1 MKRVV
6 KINQETINAALP
18 SIPQDFER
26 DMRDM
31 IARLP
36 QQRKETPVMKR
47 KISVGL
53 VFALVLMLMAV
64 SALAAV
70 LLGGKDFVDQIMAPM
85 AQENM
90 EENKYTNAQIEEIL
104 RIAEENDIH
113 LPDHLLETLAR
124 SDDGYYK
131 EELMRQFVKTEHGFY
146 PSAWPLEVQHWYE
159 EMLEACGQ
167 GDGHIANVLPEGEN
181 ELTKEQA
188 LQAALDFIKAT
199 YHEAAD
205 LTDPAHYRVHMQYT
219 ETIVNP
225 YLKERNWWFEFE
237 ALDVVSN
244 IYYLSMKQDGT
255 VDSHSICGGIYAPSW
270 QMPGQFISDRFAWTY
285 GDGYGQTMWTTERL
299 QEFQKALQ
307 HRVDTEGE
315 DAIIAREKHALHQTY
330 LTYDENT
337 MIPAEQAKQ
346 IAQDFMKDYTLAPAY
361 NANTP
366 IILMLGEKGPVWKTM
381 VTVEKDGTR
390 LGRAFI
396 EMDARTGEITASDT
410 TFEAY
415 REWRIYVTEAY
426 WEKNKPAETSAWVNP
441 NPTPR
446 PDGKPWMWDNE
457 MFPDWYWEKL
467 DAVNYNGDTAS
478 DLMNGWYQDYGLD
491 SLFWPLE
498 AQAIDYYW
506 HQIYS
511 EGDIVFP
518 GLPSDTDIT
527 QEQAVEKARTEWEKL
542 HGDVLGELG
551 IEEITMDD
559 VICGVSF
566 WFNKPAEGKNCWQIT
581 LMNQS
586 GGVFGTVYLDAATGR
601 VLANGLWNDDMEA
614 LLSGKPAS
622 WYNASFPDW
631 FWEKLDAVNYNADT
645 AGDLY
650 GSWQAEYGEMIDFW
664 PFEYQAIDYLWHEA
678 ASLHGDSPAIK
689 GLPADTD
696 ITKEQ
701 ALEIAAAAFK
711 ETYGEGLKK
720 EKNISADELVYSVS
734 YWFNEPQAGV
744 NAYEIKPV
752 KDGKLYG
759 IIWVNAENGE
769 LEGMGCW
776 DEKVV
781 LFNQATPAPSPTPG
795 PDGFPWFWGD
805 PSLPAAHWD
814 ALEKAMQEMG
824 ITPDTL
830 DAYVETWKTGNPP
843 AMRDGDLNQFWPQT
857 PKAIHHTFYNWSPKQ
872 DSGHYM
878 MVEGEDGTISQAL
891 AAKIGDEA
899 FKAYCQGKVDMEW
912 VDSLAVSYCLWNE
925 EETTGQPYWLIQYH
939 DLSDVFN
946 TRGWVKV
953 DAKTGEILL
962 LELDLFSN
970 G

>member
-90 EENKYTNAQIEEIL
+90 DENKYTNAQIEEIL

-131 EELMRQFVKTEHGFY
+131 EELMRQFVKTEYGFY

-244 IYYLSMKQDGT
+244 IYYLTMKQDGT

-315 DAIIAREKHALHQTY
+315 EGIIAREKHALHQTY

-337 MIPAEQAKQ
+337 MIPAEQAS
-346 IAQDFMKDYTLAPAY
+346 IP
-361 NANTP
+361 
-366 IILMLGEKGPVWKTM
+366 
-381 VTVEKDGTR
+381 
-390 LGRAFI
+390 
-396 EMDARTGEITASDT
+396 
-410 TFEAY
+410 
-415 REWRIYVTEAY
+415 RIC
-426 WEKNKPAETSAWVNP
+426 
-441 NPTPR
+441 
-446 PDGKPWMWDNE
+446 
-457 MFPDWYWEKL
+457 
-467 DAVNYNGDTAS
+467 
-478 DLMNGWYQDYGLD
+478 
-491 SLFWPLE
+491 
-498 AQAIDYYW
+498 
-506 HQIYS
+506 
-511 EGDIVFP
+511 
-518 GLPSDTDIT
+518 
-527 QEQAVEKARTEWEKL
+527 
-542 HGDVLGELG
+542 
-551 IEEITMDD
+551 
-559 VICGVSF
+559 CGVM
-566 WFNKPAEGKNCWQIT
+566 T
-581 LMNQS
+581 LES
-586 GGVFGTVYLDAATGR
+586 AVRSRSLSR
-601 VLANGLWNDDMEA
+601 LASRL
-614 LLSGKPAS
+614 
-622 WYNASFPDW
+622 
-631 FWEKLDAVNYNADT
+631 
-645 AGDLY
+645 
-650 GSWQAEYGEMIDFW
+650 
-664 PFEYQAIDYLWHEA
+664 PFA
-678 ASLHGDSPAIK
+678 
-689 GLPADTD
+689 
-696 ITKEQ
+696 
-701 ALEIAAAAFK
+701 
-711 ETYGEGLKK
+711 
-720 EKNISADELVYSVS
+720 SVS
-734 YWFNEPQAGV
+734 R
-744 NAYEIKPV
+744 
-752 KDGKLYG
+752 
-759 IIWVNAENGE
+759 
-769 LEGMGCW
+769 GM
-776 DEKVV
+776 
-781 LFNQATPAPSPTPG
+781 
-795 PDGFPWFWGD
+795 
-805 PSLPAAHWD
+805 
-814 ALEKAMQEMG
+814 
-824 ITPDTL
+824 
-830 DAYVETWKTGNPP
+830 
-843 AMRDGDLNQFWPQT
+843 
-857 PKAIHHTFYNWSPKQ
+857 
-872 DSGHYM
+872 
-878 MVEGEDGTISQAL
+878 
-891 AAKIGDEA
+891 
-899 FKAYCQGKVDMEW
+899 
-912 VDSLAVSYCLWNE
+912 
-925 EETTGQPYWLIQYH
+925 
-939 DLSDVFN
+939 
-946 TRGWVKV
+946 
-953 DAKTGEILL
+953 
-962 LELDLFSN
+962 
-970 G
+970 